1 MTITRISKDN
11 YKITCC
17 EYTFTVIK
25 RDFSEYWFVRNEQLH
40 LQRLCD
46 SLSEAIDYIDF
57 IMCT

>member
-11 YKITCC
+11 YQITCC
-17 EYTFTVIK
+17 EYTFTVLK
-25 RDFSEYWFVRNEQLH
+25 RDFSEYWYVYNKQLK

-46 SLSEAIDYIDF
+46 SLSEAIDFIDF